1 MRFTEFLRTAVL
13 LFAASATVLGI
24 VSIVGA
30 TSKNENSLIYFSLGW
45 WGAATLV
52 GIYVGR
58 RMRVTEG
65 IRRLLA
71 DARSTPML
79 PEVEPGR
86 VIFNRLWMLA
96 ALTIVAG
103 AVAWL
108 VPQVPAVATG
118 YALIGALGWRRQS
131 SAVLAIEQRD
141 GVQYYVEPTP
151 PMRPTKLIRA
161 PGYRKL
167 DTLREPARRPGSP
180 V

>member
-1 MRFTEFLRTAVL
+1 MRFVDFLKTAVL
-13 LFAASATVLGI
+13 LFAASGTVLGA
-24 VSIVGA
+24 VTIVGA
-30 TSKNENSLIYFSLGW
+30 TADANTSLIYFSLAW
-45 WGAATLV
+45 WATATLA
-52 GIYVGR
+52 GIFVGR

-65 IRRLLA
+65 IRKLLA

-86 VIFNRLWMLA
+86 IIFNRLWLLSV
-96 ALTIVAG
+96 LTIVAG
-103 AVAWL
+103 AVAFL

-118 YALIGALGWRRQS
+118 YAIVGALGWRRQS

-141 GVQYYVEPTP
+141 GVQFYVEPTGP
-151 PMRPTKLIRA
+151 FAPTKLIRA